1 MQEMGLCCPED
12 ISVVGFGDEEWC
24 ELLTPPLTTIK
35 QDVEGMAEAAVLKIT
50 DKIEKRKCSFGRIR
64 IPAKLFIRKSTQ
76 MIGRGPFGE
85 KAFSP
90 DDITFTEEEKEK
102 SERETLRLL
111 FLFIMAARHGR
122 RCMKTEYGK
131 HWKNSGLR

>member
-1 MQEMGLCCPED
+1 
-12 ISVVGFGDEEWC
+12 
-24 ELLTPPLTTIK
+24 
-35 QDVEGMAEAAVLKIT
+35 MAEAAVLKIT

-102 SERETLRLL
+102 IREGDLRLL